1 MCILPLS
8 TGLLLYGAITAFDFA
23 TEATENFKVPIFTE
37 NLPKLKH
44 INPVLLFDH
53 VIFILLSSGSV
64 SVIYEWPL
72 LIFHLGS
79 FVVINILQHRGKEVD
94 KPRDALN
101 EPERSL
107 SDPIA
112 RCMLSRW
119 IPLQRTG
126 ILMKVTALAAV
137 GRLVVKI
144 YTFQGDW
151 IIVVVFRMLTSLTF
165 AVVNYYTYKSL
176 TEQLTR
182 QRHFPWRNGKLT
194 LILYITVG
202 CFGIAEVG
210 YAFYCQ
216 WTAEGD
222 GFFLLDLSLT
232 ITVLMNVALIIH
244 EGEWMFGCM

>member
-8 TGLLLYGAITAFDFA
+8 TGLLLYGAITAFDSA

-44 INPVLLFDH
+44 TNPVLLFDH

-119 IPLQRTG
+119 IPLQSTG
-126 ILMKVTALAAV
+126 VLMKVTALAAV

-151 IIVVVFRMLTSLTF
+151 IIIVGFRLLTSLTF
-165 AVVNYYTYKSL
+165 AVVNYYIYKSL

-222 GFFLLDLSLT
+222 GVLLLNLSLT
-232 ITVLMNVALIIH
+232 ITILINVALIIH
-244 EGEWMFGCM
+244 EG